1 MKAQHSI
8 TQIASLIGRHKST
21 ISRELRRNAGRRG
34 YRPKQASELA
44 IERFDQSRNA
54 YTVAHWAKEEV
65 SALLR
70 LQWSPEQVA
79 SRLSKKRRMKKI
91 NDEEIKI
98 IENRLNNRPRKRL
111 GLGTPTEVSHL
122 SLSRVVLR
130 TWIRRS

>member
-21 ISRELRRNAGRRG
+21 ISRELRRNAGSRG
-34 YRPKQASELA
+34 YRPKQAGELA

-54 YTVAHWAKEEV
+54 YTVAPRAKEQV

-70 LQWSPEQVA
+70 LQWSPEQVT

-130 TWIRRS
+130 A